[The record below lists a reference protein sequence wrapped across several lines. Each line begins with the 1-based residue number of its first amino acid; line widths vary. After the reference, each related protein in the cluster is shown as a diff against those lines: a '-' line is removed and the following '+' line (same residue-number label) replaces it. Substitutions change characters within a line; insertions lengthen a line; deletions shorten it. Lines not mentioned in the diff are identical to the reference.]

1 MRWRSSFLNTD
12 ITHDATII
20 SYFHTTINTTTVNV
34 TDQRP
39 PTKSCFFHVPIAR
52 RKKPSLS
59 RISSQQFLMTT
70 ILEEPYMMLRK
81 AKPGELL
88 RGNDRYEGYCKVR
101 LQYLI
106 A

>member
-1 MRWRSSFLNTD
+1 MTPPPPPN
-12 ITHDATII
+12 TII
-20 SYFHTTINTTTVNV
+20 TS
-34 TDQRP
+34 TDTHKKP
-39 PTKSCFFHVPIAR
+39 PLPCSICR

-88 RGNDRYEGYCKVR
+88 RGNDRYEGYCKVIIK
-101 LQYLI
+101 LI
-106 A
+106 VI

>member
-1 MRWRSSFLNTD
+1 MNT
-12 ITHDATII
+12 
-20 SYFHTTINTTTVNV
+20 
-34 TDQRP
+34 
-39 PTKSCFFHVPIAR
+39 R

-88 RGNDRYEGYCKVR
+88 RGNDRYEGYCKVVIMLSDDKSFAIR
-101 LQYLI
+101 
-106 A
+106 

>member
-1 MRWRSSFLNTD
+1 MQNSKIAFLRTTLVHIYVWVWSPMFP
-12 ITHDATII
+12 IT
-20 SYFHTTINTTTVNV
+20 
-34 TDQRP
+34 
-39 PTKSCFFHVPIAR
+39 R
-52 RKKPSLS
+52 RKKPSLT